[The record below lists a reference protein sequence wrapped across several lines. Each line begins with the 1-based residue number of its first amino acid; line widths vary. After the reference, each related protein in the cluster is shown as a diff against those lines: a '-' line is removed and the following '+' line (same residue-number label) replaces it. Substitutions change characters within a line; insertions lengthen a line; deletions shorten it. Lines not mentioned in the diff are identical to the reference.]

1 MLSYKPAMI
10 IDLVNLKFSYAEQ
23 SSSRVIDIPSWSLSA
38 GEHTLIHGS
47 SGSGKSTLLNILNGL
62 LSVDSGHVKVL
73 GQRIDEMTNRQRD
86 TFRAN
91 NIGYVFQQFNLIP
104 YLDAIDNIQLANY
117 FSKSKSI
124 SKSTITTEIETLLQT
139 LNIAEKDW
147 KKPVRAL
154 SIGQQQRIAIA
165 RALINKPTLIIADEP
180 TSSLDQENS
189 DAFMKLLMALVD
201 KHEITLLFVSHD
213 VSLSHYFSRIEL
225 LSDINH
231 ARNLHAN

>member
-1 MLSYKPAMI
+1 MLSYKPVMI

-23 SSSRVIDIPSWSLSA
+23 PSSCVIDIPSWSLSA

-62 LSVDSGHVKVL
+62 LSVDCGHVKVL
-73 GQRIDEMTNRQRD
+73 DQRIDEMTNRQRD

-117 FSKSKSI
+117 FSKAVSQSSLSK
-124 SKSTITTEIETLLQT
+124 EIKTLLQS
-139 LNIAEKDW
+139 LNIPEKDW
-147 KKPVRAL
+147 KKPVRTL

-189 DAFMKLLMALVD
+189 DAFMKLLMALVN

-231 ARNLHAN
+231 AGNLHAN